1 MVEDKKYLISESE
14 LKEFKAMSVWTHGF
28 AESAEM
34 DPIGKATKDFLK
46 SKTPIEPSDDAIEAE
61 IREILYDF
69 HSTGSTVTPED
80 FDKAVFQLSTLT
92 PKAQEVIADIYG
104 TVNIDHTYGE
114 VVIERDGKKWFPS
127 DLIKDQ
133 LTKKV
138 RVTITEVNK
147 DENI

>member
-92 PKAQEVIADIYG
+92 PKAQ
-104 TVNIDHTYGE
+104 GE
-114 VVIERDGKKWFPS
+114 VEKGKPSICDEIE
-127 DLIKDQ
+127 I
-133 LTKKV
+133 
-138 RVTITEVNK
+138 EVNK
-147 DENI
+147 DDKR